1 MPADTHAEARVTRR
15 SLIAWGGVLVTSP
28 LLVGCGLDVSD
39 LRLDDVPTPTPPVL
53 GPDDLAR
60 FAAIE
65 RLTGL
70 RQLASALATGTPPPL
85 AQATAEQASAA
96 ESDHTEHLDQLGP
109 LPGPV
114 PSPSSTPEGWPSS
127 TATAPPGEP
136 TASLLGHAENACAVD
151 LLGRVGETGGALA
164 RLLASIATSCGARG
178 VELAALA
185 GSPVPAPLVPGT
197 ATASLAEATAETRA
211 ELPPADRTALD
222 ALVAAHH
229 AASYAY
235 GVLAV
240 RLQGPARKK
249 AVAAVSRH
257 RTDADGLTAA
267 AAKVGVELPP
277 AAPAYQLPAVAD
289 APAAVALAAR
299 LELDVAD
306 AGAALV
312 ASGVAELRTI
322 GVEQLVTS
330 GLDAASWAPLPPFPG
345 MSELA

>member
-1 MPADTHAEARVTRR
+1 MPADPPARTPVTRR
-15 SLIAWGGVLVTSP
+15 SLLAWGGVLATSP
-28 LLVGCGLDVSD
+28 LLAGCGLDLSD
-39 LRLDDVPTPTPPVL
+39 VRLDDVPTPTPPVL

-60 FAAIE
+60 FGAIE

-70 RQLASALATGTPPPL
+70 QQMASALATDTPPPR
-85 AQATAEQASAA
+85 AQAVQVQAAAA
-96 ESDHTEHLDQLGP
+96 EADHTVHLDQLGP

-127 TATAPPGEP
+127 TAAAEPGEP
-136 TASLLGHAENACAVD
+136 SASLLGDAEIACAVD

-178 VELAALA
+178 LELAKLA
-185 GSPVPAPLVPGT
+185 GSRAPAPLVPGT
-197 ATASLAEATAETRA
+197 AIASLGVASEVVAEA
-211 ELPPADRTALD
+211 PPADRTALE
-222 ALVAAHH
+222 ALVIAHD
-229 AASYAY
+229 AASYSY

-240 RLQGPARKK
+240 RLEGSGRKK
-249 AVAAVSRH
+249 AVDAISRH
-257 RTDADGLTAA
+257 RTTADALRSGAA
-267 AAKVGVELPP
+267 EVGVELAP
-277 AAPAYQLPAVAD
+277 AAPAYHLPALAD

-312 ASGVAELRTI
+312 ASEVAELRTL
-322 GVEQLVTS
+322 GVEQLVTA
-330 GLDAASWAPLPPFPG
+330 GLSATIWAPLPPFPG

>member
-1 MPADTHAEARVTRR
+1 MPADIPAVTPVTRR
-15 SLIAWGGVLVTSP
+15 SLLVWGGVLVTSP
-28 LLVGCGLDVSD
+28 LLAGCGLELSDV
-39 LRLDDVPTPTPPVL
+39 RLDDVPTPTPPVL

-70 RQLASALATGTPPPL
+70 QQLASALATGTPP
-85 AQATAEQASAA
+85 AQGQATAAQA
-96 ESDHTEHLDQLGP
+96 DHTAHLEQLGP

-114 PSPSSTPEGWPSS
+114 PAPSSTPEGWPSD
-127 TATAPPGEP
+127 TATAQPGE
-136 TASLLGHAENACAVD
+136 ASARVLGDAENACAVD

-178 VELAALA
+178 AALAALA
-185 GSPVPAPLVPGT
+185 GSPAPAPLVSGT
-197 ATASLAEATAETRA
+197 ATASLAEATGEALA
-211 ELPPADRTALD
+211 DVSPADRTALE
-222 ALVAAHH
+222 AVVAAHH
-229 AASYAY
+229 SASYAY

-240 RLQGPARKK
+240 RLEGSSRDR
-249 AVAAVSRH
+249 AVGAISRH
-257 RTDADGLTAA
+257 RADADALTSA
-267 AAKVGVELPP
+267 AAKVGIELPP

-312 ASGVAELRTI
+312 ASEIAELRSI
-322 GVEQLVTS
+322 GVEQLVT
-330 GLDAASWAPLPPFPG
+330 AALVATIWAPLPAFPG